1 MSIFYL
7 VSFSRQLFFRI
18 LGPPALKYSV
28 DSGEG
33 LPNNNRPIYNYA
45 MRGTTTCF
53 TGIRQKNVLIRLV
66 NLIHF
71 MGGSIRKDM
80 NTKVTHLI
88 CNSSIGEKYQY
99 AMTFRLPAIRPS
111 WVLEAWEQRDRESF
125 CAKEEH
131 FLREHKLKV
140 FEGQKVCF
148 FGFPPEEHQHMIDV
162 LKSNGGL
169 PTVMEDPECSH
180 VVSRKVFLYFFFLFE
195 FIF

>member
-1 MSIFYL
+1 MSFYQ
-7 VSFSRQLFFRI
+7 SCRI
-18 LGPPALKYSV
+18 LGPPALKYAV

-66 NLIHF
+66 NIIHF

-88 CNSSIGEKYQY
+88 CNSSMGEKYQY

-111 WVLEAWEQRDRESF
+111 WVIESWAQRDKESF

-162 LKSNGGL
+162 LKSNGGI
-169 PTVMEDPECSH
+169 PTDMEDPECSH
-180 VVSRKVFLYFFFLFE
+180 VVSKINFLLCP
-195 FIF
+195 